1 MSSSTTPYT
10 QLSGAPGAVD
20 ATRQA
25 SNWRGNES
33 KHANVE
39 DHRPINEQGNDYGF
53 DPGTIPFAEPDE
65 SLLKSQALNEERGCD
80 APSIKYPILCL
91 AGLTGVGCCFVVSK
105 TNIIRQDE
113 IGIVTQMDG
122 GVHLLT
128 SGCHASGCC
137 TDIRRFKVRSNRI
150 VHGNMHIIRIPA
162 GNFGK
167 AWRNGVAEFLLPG
180 RHVVNDP
187 LFEFADTISI
197 STRNIKH
204 GTCSIVT
211 IPGNMIGKCIVNG
224 KGFWL
229 EPGRHFVNHPQFQYI
244 DAVSRNTECITV
256 GSKFR
261 ITVPAGKIGLAWDKG
276 EPLVLEHG
284 KVIERDSPFFKY
296 VGSVPMTQSLIQHG
310 SIKFCS
316 VRQGLFGVSYDEG
329 VLRILQPGR
338 HTLTKPTHFLAGFLP
353 SGQQTLSIEAVTSMS
368 ADNVGIKF
376 DSALTIQVKDPE
388 KAVTMLGIASN
399 TAGRQSS
406 GRASQRAASAG
417 VAMDD
422 SFDLE
427 SFYWNIVQQAK
438 LALSIIIGNNKF
450 NQSFRSTSKQSPV
463 VVAEQIGSPDDGQKA
478 RQGKQVGS
486 PVRKSKLTN
495 PEDALAED
503 EGSFKQHIHD
513 LFMLKFSENMLGEC
527 GVMIVDMSIEDVI
540 ITNDELAKAMS
551 QAAVSATKLDSARIE
566 VEERRMRAEGQA
578 RSMKILA
585 QAEADRIRTLDDAMS
600 KICDVTQQRE
610 LIRSTGD
617 ALEKGKSSVLL
628 GKSFVDVTRM
638 ISGMGN

>member
-1 MSSSTTPYT
+1 MNSSRTPYT
-10 QLSGAPGAVD
+10 QMPPVAVEADRSARRGSEAKRSEGPG
-20 ATRQA
+20 
-25 SNWRGNES
+25 
-33 KHANVE
+33 
-39 DHRPINEQGNDYGF
+39 HRPINEQPAYGF
-53 DPGTIPFAEPDE
+53 DPGTIPFVQPDE
-65 SLLKSQALNEERGCD
+65 SLLKSQSLNEENGCCD
-80 APSIKYPILCL
+80 APAIKYPLLCL
-91 AGLTGVGCCFVVSK
+91 SGLTGIGCCYVVSK

-128 SGCHASGCC
+128 PGCHTSGCC

-180 RHVVNDP
+180 RHVVNDA
-187 LFEFADTISI
+187 LFEFAEVVSI
-197 STRNIKH
+197 SEPTINH

-211 IPGNMIGKCIVNG
+211 IPGNKIGKCIVNG
-224 KGFWL
+224 KGYWL
-229 EPGRHFVNHPQFQYI
+229 EPGRHFINHPQFKFI
-244 DAVSRNTECITV
+244 GSDLRNTECVKV
-256 GSKFR
+256 GSKHR
-261 ITVPAGKIGLAWDKG
+261 ITVPAGQIGLAWDKG
-276 EPLVLEHG
+276 EPLILEHG

-296 VGSVPMTQSLIQHG
+296 MGSVPMTQSLIQHG

-329 VLRILQPGR
+329 VLRILPPGR

-399 TAGRQSS
+399 TAGKQSYMQ
-406 GRASQRAASAG
+406 AKKRAAAAG
-417 VAMDD
+417 LAIDD

-463 VVAEQIGSPDDGQKA
+463 VVAEQVTSPASLDGNE
-478 RQGKQVGS
+478 GKQVGS
-486 PVRKSKLTN
+486 PVRSPPN
-495 PEDALAED
+495 PEDEISDAD
-503 EGSFKQHIHD
+503 GSFKQHIHD
-513 LFMLKFSENMLGEC
+513 LFMLKFSDNMYKEC

-566 VEERRMRAEGQA
+566 VEERRMRAEGKA

-585 QAEADRIRTLDDAMS
+585 QAEADRIKTLDEAMS

-638 ISGMGN
+638 IGGMGQ